1 MSKQYIFSDI
11 ASNYVER
18 VDPVKG
24 DESKYVGLEHI
35 SSDTLFIT
43 TWGSEAELTGQKI
56 KMQKG
61 DVLFARRNA
70 YLRRVG
76 IAPFDGIFSAHGL
89 VLRPNT
95 EVIDEKLFPFFIKS
109 DAFMDRAVKISVGS
123 LSPTVNWKD
132 LKKESFF
139 IPDRKKQHEYADLF
153 WDLEN
158 LIRLLSQR
166 LQILDELVKSRF
178 IEMFGTVEDS
188 PYSVKA
194 IKEITTVETGAT
206 PSRKNATYYGGSIP
220 WIKTGELAQTYI
232 YETEET
238 ITQAAINE
246 SNCKLFPENTVL
258 FAMYGQGKTLGTS
271 AICKISAS
279 TNQAC
284 AAIMPSDA
292 YCPEFLLFQLKL
304 QYNQI
309 RMKAQGANQPNLNL
323 SMVRN
328 LLIICPPVN
337 IQKTFVS
344 FVKQVDKSKVILI
357 RIIKSRFIEMNSK
370 WKTKYD
376 PTPLKNYLNR
386 ITYGFTN
393 PMSDS
398 DEGPWKITA
407 KDVVNGQIDYT
418 TARKT
423 TLEEYDNLTDKSK
436 PKKND
441 VLLTKDGTLGR
452 TALVLEEGLCVNQS
466 VAVLTPNSSIV
477 PSFLSI
483 LLQMP
488 EYQTEMIKN
497 SGGGTIKHIYITKVE
512 KMMVCVPLKE
522 EQEAFVAFIEQVDK
536 SKVAFVVLLVVTP
549 L

>member
-11 ASNYVER
+11 ASNFVER

-89 VLRPNT
+89 ILRPNT

-158 LIRLLSQR
+158 FIRLLSQR

-258 FAMYGQGKTLGTS
+258 LAMYGQGKTLGTS

-337 IQKTFVS
+337 IQKSFVS
-344 FVKQVDKSKVILI
+344 FVKQVDKSKFELQ
-357 RIIKSRFIEMNSK
+357 
-370 WKTKYD
+370 
-376 PTPLKNYLNR
+376 NYLEN
-386 ITYGFTN
+386 T
-393 PMSDS
+393 
-398 DEGPWKITA
+398 
-407 KDVVNGQIDYT
+407 
-418 TARKT
+418 
-423 TLEEYDNLTDKSK
+423 
-436 PKKND
+436 KKLQN
-441 VLLTKDGTLGR
+441 
-452 TALVLEEGLCVNQS
+452 ALINQ
-466 VAVLTPNSSIV
+466 V
-477 PSFLSI
+477 FK
-483 LLQMP
+483 Q
-488 EYQTEMIKN
+488 
-497 SGGGTIKHIYITKVE
+497 
-512 KMMVCVPLKE
+512 
-522 EQEAFVAFIEQVDK
+522 
-536 SKVAFVVLLVVTP
+536 
-549 L
+549 